1 MPHRAEGPTGASP
14 KWGTFSPGSAY
25 ERPTGGEEFIPA
37 STRAERM
44 TAQERATQ
52 RPRRAL
58 MKIKLARHARILTVV
73 AALVAIV
80 VDGGAA
86 HKF

>member
-1 MPHRAEGPTGASP
+1 MSSAAFRIHTWGPRHRIDACARTREPMSKEGT
-14 KWGTFSPGSAY
+14 
-25 ERPTGGEEFIPA
+25 
-37 STRAERM
+37 
-44 TAQERATQ
+44 
-52 RPRRAL
+52 
-58 MKIKLARHARILTVV
+58 MKIKLARHAKILTVV

>member
-1 MPHRAEGPTGASP
+1 MSKEGT
-14 KWGTFSPGSAY
+14 
-25 ERPTGGEEFIPA
+25 
-37 STRAERM
+37 
-44 TAQERATQ
+44 
-52 RPRRAL
+52 
-58 MKIKLARHARILTVV
+58 MKIKLARHAKILTVV